1 MIHNC
6 KDQRTRRFFEST
18 GNLKVIFF
26 FFFFFFFFCGGGGGG
41 GGVFFLCLFLAQ
53 NITDKC
59 LPILA
64 YISWVL
70 HISLA

>member
-26 FFFFFFFFCGGGGGG
+26 FFFFFFFCGGGGGG
-41 GGVFFLCLFLAQ
+41 GCIFSMPVSGPEYNRQVFTYFG
-53 NITDKC
+53 
-59 LPILA
+59 
-64 YISWVL
+64 L
-70 HISLA
+70 H